1 MNDLY
6 IINGAKTL
14 IYGVCLYDLKK
25 SQIILFQV
33 SSIANNIKYIINI
46 EVTNFKL

>member
-1 MNDLY
+1 MNDLF

-14 IYGVCLYDLKK
+14 IYGVCIYDLKK

-33 SSIANNIKYIINI
+33 SSIAFNIK
-46 EVTNFKL
+46 

>member
-1 MNDLY
+1 MNDLF

-14 IYGVCLYDLKK
+14 IYRVCLYDLKK

-33 SSIANNIKYIINI
+33 SSIAYNIK
-46 EVTNFKL
+46 